1 MAASTETTIVVV
13 AAAIAAAPILAD
25 SVRRWIAIPNVVVEL
40 ILGILIGPVVLG
52 WASDTTVVAG
62 IADFGLAVLMF
73 LAGYEI
79 DFQRIRGSPLRRAI
93 AGWVISLA
101 IGLLA
106 GMAIRGASLGGLV
119 VGLALTTT
127 ALGSILPILGD
138 AGVLATPFG
147 ARIMAIGA
155 LGEFG
160 PIVAV
165 ALLLTSDQPL
175 KTSLLLAAFA
185 IITVVAGV
193 LAVRRS
199 HHPLLTRLMAVTL
212 NTSGQLAIRLC
223 LLTIAAMVWITH
235 SFGLDVLLG
244 AFAAGIIEHLAV
256 RTADSGQREIIRS
269 KLEAIG
275 YGAVVPFFFVI
286 SGVKLDISAFGH
298 DPAALALIPVA
309 LILFLLV
316 RGGPVPFLYRHD
328 TTRNETIALA
338 LLSGTALPLV
348 VVITTIGTEAG
359 VMKASVAAAL
369 VCGGMLSVLIFPLT
383 ALRLRP
389 ATTARKLLLFPEK
402 TNGLG

>member
-13 AAAIAAAPILAD
+13 AAAVAVAPILAD

-40 ILGILIGPVVLG
+40 ILGILIGPVALG
-52 WASDTTVVAG
+52 WASDTTVVAA

-79 DFQRIRGSPLRRAI
+79 DFQRIAGSPLRRAI
-93 AGWVISLA
+93 AGWGISLV

-106 GMAIRGASLGGLV
+106 GIAIRGASLGGLV
-119 VGLALTTT
+119 LGLALTTT

-175 KTSLLLAAFA
+175 KTSLLL
-185 IITVVAGV
+185 
-193 LAVRRS
+193 
-199 HHPLLTRLMAVTL
+199 
-212 NTSGQLAIRLC
+212 
-223 LLTIAAMVWITH
+223 
-235 SFGLDVLLG
+235 G
-244 AFAAGIIEHLAV
+244 AFAAGIIEQLAV

-275 YGAVVPFFFVI
+275 YGAVVPFFFVV

-298 DPAALALIPVA
+298 DPAALILIPVA

-328 TTRNETIALA
+328 LTRNETIALT

-369 VCGGMLSVLIFPLT
+369 VCAGMLSVLIFPLT
-383 ALRLRP
+383 ALNLLP
-389 ATTARKLLLFPEK
+389 ATSARELLLFFAGSPVFSGDIRGRVTLATTTSTGRKKLPEPGP
-402 TNGLG
+402 TRSGSSGLQVWARTAAQLDVHY

>member
-1 MAASTETTIVVV
+1 MSASTETTVVVV
-13 AAAIAAAPILAD
+13 AAAVAVAPILAD
-25 SVRRWIAIPNVVVEL
+25 SVQRWIAIPNVVVEL
-40 ILGILIGPVVLG
+40 VLGVLIGPVVLG
-52 WASDTTVVAG
+52 WASDTSVVAG

-79 DFQRIRGSPLRRAI
+79 DFERIAGSPLRRAVI
-93 AGWVISLA
+93 GWLVSLV
-101 IGLLA
+101 IGLVA
-106 GMAIRGASLGGLV
+106 GVAIRGTSLGGLV
-119 VGLALTTT
+119 LGLALTTT

-138 AGVLATPFG
+138 AGVLSTSFG

-165 ALLLTSDQPL
+165 ALLLTSDTPL
-175 KTSLLLAAFA
+175 KTSLLLVAFA
-185 IITVVAGV
+185 VITVIAAA

-199 HHPLLTRLMAVTL
+199 RHPLLTRLMAATL

-223 LLTIAAMVWITH
+223 LLTIVLMLWITH
-235 SFGLDVLLG
+235 SFGLDALLG
-244 AFAAGIIEHLAV
+244 AFAAGIVEHLAV

-286 SGVKLDISAFGH
+286 SGVKLDVSAFGS
-298 DPAALALIPVA
+298 DPAALGLIPVV
-309 LILFLLV
+309 LIMFLLV

-328 TTRNETIALA
+328 TTRNEIIAMA

-369 VCGGMLSVLIFPLT
+369 VCAGMLSVLVFPLS
-383 ALRLRP
+383 AL
-389 ATTARKLLLFPEK
+389 KLLPGK
-402 TNGLG
+402 P